1 MNSIRREQMLEF
13 IKAKEVVSIKELIN
27 MFSGVSTMTIHRDLE
42 YMQEKGLI
50 ERVRGGA
57 KYLEPDNEH
66 HEPAFIEREVKNRE
80 QKEIIAKKAAALIK
94 SGSSV
99 FIDAGTTTL
108 AMAKLIEDMP
118 LNVVTNSPNI
128 AVALSD
134 KNFVNITL
142 CGGTLQKRNLILFG
156 SGALATLEKINID
169 LAFVVPSGFT
179 ENTGFACGNEG
190 EAAVKNLAL
199 KKARCKVILIDSSKL
214 DKVMPFTFA
223 NAEDIDYIICDKP
236 LPSSM
241 DEFLRQKGV
250 TIL

>member
-13 IKAKEVVSIKELIN
+13 IKAKEAVSVKELIN
-27 MFSGVSTMTIHRDLE
+27 MFSGVSTMTIHRDLD
-42 YMQEKGLI
+42 YMQEKGVI

-57 KYLEPDNEH
+57 RFLPPNSEH
-66 HEPAFIEREVKNRE
+66 HEPAFIEREIKNRE
-80 QKEIIAKKAAALIK
+80 QKDIIANKAAALIK

-99 FIDAGTTTL
+99 FIDAGTTTM
-108 AMAKLIEDMP
+108 AMTRLIEDTP

-128 AVALSD
+128 ATALSD
-134 KNFVNITL
+134 RNLVNITL
-142 CGGTLQKRNLILFG
+142 CGGTLQKKNLTLFG
-156 SGALATLEKINID
+156 SGALSTLEKINID

-179 ENTGFACGNEG
+179 EKTGFACGNEG
-190 EAAVKNLAL
+190 EAAVKNLAI
-199 KKARCKVILIDSSKL
+199 KKARVRVLLIDSSKL

-223 NAEDIDYIICDKP
+223 NAQDIDYLICDKP

-241 DEFLRQKGV
+241 DESLRQKGV